1 MDDLNQNMEKL
12 EEEIADSADLL
23 RMSAEVFARQKFPAP
38 EVEKEWVRF
47 ANRKITAE
55 RKRGPVFLWSFGAGV
70 AACAMVVLLLNIR
83 LFQVPAE
90 EGVANGET
98 VVFEA
103 IDNVEG
109 ITLSSESGV
118 VHRIGG
124 VESDSILAM
133 GGIEVDENS
142 IDLRHTTKEEMQTL
156 TIPRGKSFKVVL
168 ADGTEVWLNAESR
181 LYYPSQFRDS
191 ERVVFLEG
199 EAYFKVSRDE
209 KRPFVVNTG
218 ELRTHVLG
226 TQFNVKSYSGNPQ
239 HITLVEGSVRVN
251 HLSTNE
257 GVYLKP
263 GQDVCLNP
271 EGGFVLEE
279 VDTYGI
285 TQWKEGYF
293 YFNNV
298 ALGDIVKDIGRWYNV
313 DISFVNPSISKYHLH
328 FVADRNAGLQHV
340 LDNLNRL
347 QKVRASFVDNRIV
360 IQ

>member
-1 MDDLNQNMEKL
+1 MDDLNQNIEKL
-12 EEEIADSADLL
+12 EEEIADGADLL
-23 RMSAEVFARQKFPAP
+23 RMSAEVFARQRFPAP
-38 EVEKEWVRF
+38 EVEKEWARF
-47 ANRKITAE
+47 VNRKMSAGSN
-55 RKRGPVFLWSFGAGV
+55 KGPVFLWSFVAGV
-70 AACAMVVLLLNIR
+70 AACAVVALLLHIG
-83 LFQVPAE
+83 LFQVPAVE
-90 EGVANGET
+90 EDLNGET
-98 VVFEA
+98 LVFEA
-103 IDNVEG
+103 IDNFEG
-109 ITLSSESGV
+109 ITLSSENGA
-118 VHRIGG
+118 VHKIGG

-133 GGIEVDENS
+133 GGIEVDEHG
-142 IDLRHTTKEEMQTL
+142 IDLRHTTKAEMQTL

-168 ADGTEVWLNAESR
+168 ADGTEVWLNAESK
-181 LYYPSQFRDS
+181 LSYPSQFMDN

-226 TQFNVKSYSGNPQ
+226 TQFNVKSYADNPQ

-257 GVYLKP
+257 GVELKP

-271 EGGFVLEE
+271 EGNFVLTE
-279 VDTYGI
+279 VDTYEL

-313 DISFVNPSISKYHLH
+313 DISFVNPSISAYHLH
-328 FVADRNAGLQHV
+328 FVADRDAGLLHV

-347 QKVRASFVDNRIV
+347 QKVRASFVDNRII

>member
-38 EVEKEWVRF
+38 EVEKEWARF
-47 ANRKITAE
+47 ANRKMTAG
-55 RKRGPVFLWSFGAGV
+55 RKKGLVFLWSFGAGV
-70 AACAMVVLLLNIR
+70 AACAMVVLLLNIG
-83 LFQVPAE
+83 LFQVPVE
-90 EGVANGET
+90 EGDANGET
-98 VVFEA
+98 LVFEA
-103 IDNVEG
+103 IDNVEE

-124 VESDSILAM
+124 AESDSILAM
-133 GGIEVDENS
+133 GGIEVDGNS
-142 IDLRHTTKEEMQTL
+142 IDLRHTTKAEMQAL

-181 LYYPSQFRDS
+181 LYYPSQFRDN

-257 GVYLKP
+257 GVDLKP

>member
-1 MDDLNQNMEKL
+1 MDDLNQNIEKL

-23 RMSAEVFARQKFPAP
+23 RMSAEVFARQKFPVP
-38 EVEKEWVRF
+38 EVEKEWTRF
-47 ANRKITAE
+47 ANRKMTAG
-55 RKRGPVFLWSFGAGV
+55 RKRVLVFLWSFVAGV

-83 LFQVPAE
+83 LFPVPAE
-90 EGVANGET
+90 EGDANVGT

-103 IDNVEG
+103 IDNFEG
-109 ITLSSESGV
+109 ITLSSENGA
-118 VHRIGG
+118 VHKIGD
-124 VESDSILAM
+124 VESDNILAM
-133 GGIEVDENS
+133 GGIKVDGNS
-142 IDLRHTTKEEMQTL
+142 IDLRHSTKAEMQTL

-181 LYYPSQFRDS
+181 LYYPSQFRGG
-191 ERVVFLEG
+191 ERVIFLEG

-218 ELRTHVLG
+218 ELRAHVLG

-239 HITLVEGSVRVN
+239 HITLVEGSIRVN

-263 GQDVCLNP
+263 GQDVSLNP
-271 EGGFVLEE
+271 EGGFVLTE
-279 VDTYGI
+279 VDTYAI

-298 ALGDIVKDIGRWYNV
+298 TLGDIVRDIGRWYNV
-313 DISFVNPSISKYHLH
+313 DISFVNPSISEYHLH

-347 QKVRASFVDNRIV
+347 QKVRASFIDNRIV